1 MARLQHLQSH
11 AERVMLVGAHGA
23 SKSMDVPHEVISTSW
38 QRCIN
43 DFGLDPADKPESE
56 IIEASSLKARR
67 DEMHDFINVARGE
80 CRNLYEQISQSG
92 YTIALTDAEGVI
104 LEQLTDSGLEKAFK
118 QCGLLPGSVWS
129 EKRRGTNG
137 MGTAL
142 QVSSP
147 VIVHR
152 EDHFY
157 DTDLGLTCTSSPI
170 FDPHGKIAGVLD
182 VSAFDM
188 GGSWQSQ
195 IHTRA
200 LVQMAANFIEYH
212 YFQQLYQDRT
222 LLRFHPRSEFLG
234 VGTEALMALDDDGTI
249 LAVNDKTL
257 GQLGYEDRNRI
268 LGRHINDVFS
278 LKEEMLD
285 TRFSQLGHRVFPVED
300 IHHGRRYLATIVKED
315 RNARTTIK
323 TRKNRDKMIVAPTNI
338 PEKKSLKDLSGN
350 DPRMAFNVRCARRIV
365 DKNISILITGD
376 TGCGKEVFALA
387 VHEASSRASKPFV
400 ALNCAAIPESLI
412 ESELFGYKSGAF
424 TGARRE
430 GMQGCVLK
438 SSGGT
443 LFLDEIGDMPLNLQ
457 TRLLRVLE
465 SKEVLPLGSQTPV
478 KVDLH
483 IISASNR
490 DLKKMMSE
498 GTFRDDLYYR
508 LNGMTLTLPPLKE
521 RRDLKDIILC
531 VLATENDSDQ
541 PASIEQKAFA
551 KLTEYSWPGNIR
563 ELRNVLR
570 TALALSDEG
579 VVRLSDLPR
588 EIAFGDGFDSDM
600 GQADESSV
608 MDAQSAELEPIHR
621 SPLENAER
629 EALLQEIER
638 NHWKMTVTA
647 EKLKMSRST
656 LYRKLKKYG
665 IPITPG

>member
-1 MARLQHLQSH
+1 MARLQHPHSH

-142 QVSSP
+142 QVSNP

-212 YFQQLYQDRT
+212 YFQQLYQDHT

-300 IHHGRRYLATIVKED
+300 IHHGRRYLAPILKED
-315 RNARTTIK
+315 
-323 TRKNRDKMIVAPTNI
+323 
-338 PEKKSLKDLSGN
+338 
-350 DPRMAFNVRCARRIV
+350 
-365 DKNISILITGD
+365 
-376 TGCGKEVFALA
+376 
-387 VHEASSRASKPFV
+387 
-400 ALNCAAIPESLI
+400 
-412 ESELFGYKSGAF
+412 
-424 TGARRE
+424 
-430 GMQGCVLK
+430 
-438 SSGGT
+438 
-443 LFLDEIGDMPLNLQ
+443 
-457 TRLLRVLE
+457 
-465 SKEVLPLGSQTPV
+465 
-478 KVDLH
+478 
-483 IISASNR
+483 
-490 DLKKMMSE
+490 
-498 GTFRDDLYYR
+498 
-508 LNGMTLTLPPLKE
+508 
-521 RRDLKDIILC
+521 
-531 VLATENDSDQ
+531 
-541 PASIEQKAFA
+541 
-551 KLTEYSWPGNIR
+551 
-563 ELRNVLR
+563 
-570 TALALSDEG
+570 
-579 VVRLSDLPR
+579 
-588 EIAFGDGFDSDM
+588 
-600 GQADESSV
+600 
-608 MDAQSAELEPIHR
+608 
-621 SPLENAER
+621 
-629 EALLQEIER
+629 
-638 NHWKMTVTA
+638 
-647 EKLKMSRST
+647 
-656 LYRKLKKYG
+656 
-665 IPITPG
+665 

>member
-1 MARLQHLQSH
+1 MTRLSPQSH
-11 AERVMLVGAHGA
+11 TERVMLVGAN
-23 SKSMDVPHEVISTSW
+23 SKSTNLDVPHEIISASW

-43 DFGLDPADKPESE
+43 DFGLDPATKPESE
-56 IIEASSLKARR
+56 VIDASSLKARR
-67 DEMHDFINVARGE
+67 DAMHDFINVARGE

-104 LEQLTDSGLEKAFK
+104 LEQLTDPELEKTFK
-118 QCGLLPGSVWS
+118 QCGLIPGSVWS

-142 QVSSP
+142 QVASP

-182 VSAFDM
+182 VSAFGM
-188 GGSWQSQ
+188 EGSWQSQ

-212 YFQQLYQDRT
+212 YFQQLYQNHT

-234 VGTEALMALDDDGTI
+234 VGTEALMALDDAGTI

-257 GQLGYEDRNRI
+257 SQLGFKDRKHI

-278 LKEEMLD
+278 LKEELLD
-285 TRFSQLGHRVFPVED
+285 TRFTLSGHRVFPVED
-300 IHHGRRYLATIVKED
+300 VHHGRRYLATIMKEE
-315 RNARTTIK
+315 RPLRRSGK
-323 TRKNRDKMIVAPTNI
+323 QKNRSKIIEAPTDI
-338 PEKKSLKDLSGN
+338 PIKKSLKDLSGS

-376 TGCGKEVFALA
+376 TGCGKEVFAQA
-387 VHEASSRASKPFV
+387 IHDASRREKKPFV

-424 TGARRE
+424 TGARKE

-490 DLKKMMSE
+490 DLKKMMSVGE
-498 GTFRDDLYYR
+498 FRDDLYYR
-508 LNGMTLTLPPLKE
+508 LNGMTLSLPTLRE
-521 RRDLKDIILC
+521 RHDLEEIILC
-531 VLATENDSDQ
+531 VLATENDSEE
-541 PASIEQKAFA
+541 PALIEQKAFE
-551 KLTEYSWPGNIR
+551 KLQKYAWPGNIR

-600 GQADESSV
+600 GQSDETSGLE
-608 MDAQSAELEPIHR
+608 AGSAEQEPIHH

-629 EALLQEIER
+629 EALLKEIER

-665 IPITPG
+665 IPITPA